1 MTDTEKMDVI
11 LEKVVF
17 IGNKVDSMD
26 VRLGRVEEKVDSMD
40 IRLGKVEKKV
50 DSMDIR
56 LGKVEERV
64 GEVEKKVDSM
74 DVRLG
79 KVEERVGEV
88 EKKIDS
94 MDTRLGK
101 VEERI
106 DSMDGRLTRVEKGVI
121 DVKNEIVIV
130 RCIMENELDHNI
142 KLIAEGHYDLNRKLD
157 KALHFVGD
165 VQAKEEVQDVL
176 LTLHEAKLKE
186 LSGRLDLYA
195 G

>member
-40 IRLGKVEKKV
+40 IRLGKVEEKV
-50 DSMDIR
+50 DSMDAR

-64 GEVEKKVDSM
+64 G
-74 DVRLG
+74 
-79 KVEERVGEV
+79 
-88 EKKIDS
+88 
-94 MDTRLGK
+94 
-101 VEERI
+101 
-106 DSMDGRLTRVEKGVI
+106 SMDGRLTRVEKGVI

-130 RCIMENELDHNI
+130 RCIMENELDHKI

-157 KALHFVGD
+157 KALHLVGD

>member
-40 IRLGKVEKKV
+40 IRLGKVEEKV

-64 GEVEKKVDSM
+64 
-74 DVRLG
+74 
-79 KVEERVGEV
+79 
-88 EKKIDS
+88 
-94 MDTRLGK
+94 
-101 VEERI
+101 
-106 DSMDGRLTRVEKGVI
+106 DSMDGRLTRVEKGII

-157 KALHFVGD
+157 KALHLVGD

>member
-50 DSMDIR
+50 DSMDVRLGKVEEKVDSMDAR

-64 GEVEKKVDSM
+64 
-74 DVRLG
+74 
-79 KVEERVGEV
+79 
-88 EKKIDS
+88 
-94 MDTRLGK
+94 
-101 VEERI
+101 

-157 KALHFVGD
+157 KALHLVGD

>member
-40 IRLGKVEKKV
+40 IRLGKVE
-50 DSMDIR
+50 
-56 LGKVEERV
+56 ERV
-64 GEVEKKVDSM
+64 GEVEKKVNSM

-79 KVEERVGEV
+79 KVEEKV
-88 EKKIDS
+88 DS
-94 MDTRLGK
+94 MDARLGK
-101 VEERI
+101 VEERV
-106 DSMDGRLTRVEKGVI
+106 DSMDARLGKVEERVGSMDGRLTRVEKGVI

-157 KALHFVGD
+157 KALHLVGD

>member
-50 DSMDIR
+50 DSMDVR

-64 GEVEKKVDSM
+64 GEVEKKVNSM

-79 KVEERVGEV
+79 KVEEKV
-88 EKKIDS
+88 DS
-94 MDTRLGK
+94 MDARLGK
-101 VEERI
+101 VEERV

-157 KALHFVGD
+157 KALHLVGD

>member
-40 IRLGKVEKKV
+40 IRLGKVE
-50 DSMDIR
+50 
-56 LGKVEERV
+56 ERV
-64 GEVEKKVDSM
+64 GEVEKKVNSM

-79 KVEERVGEV
+79 KVEEKV
-88 EKKIDS
+88 DS
-94 MDTRLGK
+94 MDARLGK
-101 VEERI
+101 VEERV

-157 KALHFVGD
+157 KALHLVGD

>member
-26 VRLGRVEEKVDSMD
+26 VRLG
-40 IRLGKVEKKV
+40 
-50 DSMDIR
+50 
-56 LGKVEERV
+56 KVEERV
-64 GEVEKKVDSM
+64 GEVEKKVNSM

-79 KVEERVGEV
+79 KVEERV
-88 EKKIDS
+88 
-94 MDTRLGK
+94 
-101 VEERI
+101 
-106 DSMDGRLTRVEKGVI
+106 DSMDGRLTRVEKGII

-157 KALHFVGD
+157 KALHLVGD